1 MAECEE
7 VLKDIEE
14 FIGRIKVAR
23 EFTEKGWIKYDTY
36 VLARKDSLRAIQG
49 LCERVKE
56 VCKI

>member
-23 EFTEKGWIKYDTY
+23 EFADKGWIKHDTY
-36 VLARKDSLRAIQG
+36 VLVREDSLHAIQG
-49 LCERVKE
+49 LCERVKD